1 MFVFGEQDAM
11 QRMGQLCLVVR
22 HLIEAQV
29 AAHHLEDV
37 GQGECRIP
45 DMHGLEVLQ
54 LAVGERRVEEEGFPY
69 PCLSE
74 EHHTCLTRFETL
86 NERPQGSLMAPTRKE
101 PGWRR

>member
-1 MFVFGEQDAM
+1 
-11 QRMGQLCLVVR
+11 
-22 HLIEAQV
+22 
-29 AAHHLEDV
+29 
-37 GQGECRIP
+37 
-45 DMHGLEVLQ
+45 MHSLEVLQ

-101 PGWRR
+101 PGWRRCVRERITLQIIKLGLHHGGSHLLLLRLFSASETSGSEYGYQSTP